1 MRPADSMYLTVGI
14 ELKYG
19 QMFLI
24 TTHAELK
31 YKKNNLASIIYYWV
45 VQRSESI
52 ILLQPTC
59 SKNDDNNAMISTE
72 TFKCKC

>member
-31 YKKNNLASIIYYWV
+31 YKKKQFSFYNL
-45 VQRSESI
+45 
-52 ILLQPTC
+52 LLGGT
-59 SKNDDNNAMISTE
+59 KVGKYNTV
-72 TFKCKC
+72 TTYL